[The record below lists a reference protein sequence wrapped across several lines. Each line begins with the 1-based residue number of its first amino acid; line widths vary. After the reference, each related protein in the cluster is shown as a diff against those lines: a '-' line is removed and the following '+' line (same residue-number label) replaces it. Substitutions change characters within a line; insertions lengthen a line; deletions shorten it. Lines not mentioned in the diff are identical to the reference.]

1 MTLSELT
8 SFGKVS
14 LAQVAKIAGHQE
26 RLCVHIM
33 DGNLLRFRDLILDKL
48 LQTQDPHSPL
58 LQLWEFSIIDGDV
71 LLLPADAAT
80 QIAEAHLG
88 GYHSGVWHLATE
100 YEALLSTALLTNS
113 SPSPS
118 ALGQDDMTLLE
129 LLASAYQ
136 QPKSFSAWPRRH
148 DASLYQKASR
158 FRADLPQDLCQIS
171 AADRSVYVELIR
183 QWHQSV
189 TYISQIS
196 GDTRLNEC
204 QLHQLW
210 VACSVIRD

>member
-1 MTLSELT
+1 MSLSEPTL
-8 SFGKVS
+8 FEKVRLGS
-14 LAQVAKIAGHQE
+14 GCIGHQE

-33 DGNLLRFRDLILDKL
+33 DGNLSRFRDLIHGKL
-48 LQTQDPHSPL
+48 LETQDPYSPL
-58 LQLWEFSIIDGDV
+58 LQLWEFSIIDGNM

-113 SPSPS
+113 NPY
-118 ALGQDDMTLLE
+118 ARG
-129 LLASAYQ
+129 YQ

-158 FRADLPQDLCQIS
+158 FHAELSQDLCQIS

-183 QWHQSV
+183 QWHESV
-189 TYISQIS
+189 TYISKIS

-210 VACSVIRD
+210 VACSVIRE